1 MNTSSS
7 SRLPFLD
14 GLRVAAF
21 ALLIPYHVGMYYV
34 TWDWHVKSAAASS
47 TLEPFMMLTS
57 PWRLGLLFLIAG
69 AACQGL
75 FAKRGV
81 LGTVK
86 DRSLRLLLPLIFG
99 MAVIVTPQAY
109 FEVLTKAPQ
118 LLPGDGGYLDFWAAY
133 LHGGKYCRGSDCMDV
148 PTWNHLWFL
157 PYLWLYAVAGALIV
171 GVLRSA
177 GRAGVRLRSPA
188 WVWLLVPAVPLAIF
202 RVAVMPHHPG
212 TNNLTH
218 DLYNHLQYGWLF
230 ALGWASR
237 TPLADGF
244 WAAALRLRWVA
255 LALSLVGWAGIVA
268 FNTTYADVTPADG
281 VLAAARVWRGAQ
293 TWWCIVAA
301 CGWAQRVFTRES
313 PALRRASA
321 AVFCLYILHQSVIV
335 VLSQA
340 LKPLGLPW
348 GLEAV
353 LLIVLT
359 AALCALAYPGARR
372 VPGLA
377 LLLGIQRAGVGRMGQ
392 LTTISVTDS
401 VNSPASAAASS
412 ASSERSSRT
421 AEPGFQATSTSRH
434 SGL

>member
-1 MNTSSS
+1 MNTPAS
-7 SRLPFLD
+7 SRQPFLD

-34 TWDWHVKSAAASS
+34 SWDWHVKSPAASS
-47 TLEPFMMLTS
+47 ALEPFMMLTS

-75 FAKRGV
+75 FARRGA

-109 FEVLTKAPQ
+109 HEVLTKAPQ

-133 LHGGKYCRGSDCMDV
+133 LRGGKYCRGSDCMDV

-157 PYLWLYAVAGALIV
+157 PYLWLYAVAGALAV
-171 GVLRSA
+171 AALRAVLK
-177 GRAGVRLRSPA
+177 GPLRWRVPA
-188 WVWLLVPAVPLAIF
+188 WVWLLLPAVPLAVF
-202 RVAVMPHHPG
+202 RVFVMPHHPG

-237 TPLADGF
+237 TPLAEGF
-244 WAAALRLRWVA
+244 WPAALRLRWVA
-255 LALSLVGWAGIVA
+255 LVVALLGWAGIVA
-268 FNTTYADVTPADG
+268 FNTAYAEATPPGAL
-281 VLAAARVWRGAQ
+281 LAAARVWRGAQ

-301 CGWAQRVFTRES
+301 SGWAQRAFTRES
-313 PALRRASA
+313 PALRQASA
-321 AVFCLYILHQSVIV
+321 AVFCAYILHQSVIV

-340 LKPLGLPW
+340 LKPLALPW
-348 GLEAV
+348 GVEAV

-359 AALCALAYPGARR
+359 AALCALAFLLARR

-377 LLLGIQRAGVGRMGQ
+377 LLLGIQRAAPGRMGQ
-392 LTTISVTDS
+392 LTTMSVTDS
-401 VNSPASAAASS
+401 VSSPASAAAST
-412 ASSERSSRT
+412 ASSERSSRI
-421 AEPGFQATSTSRH
+421 AAPGFQATSTSRH
-434 SGL
+434 KGL

>member
-1 MNTSSS
+1 MNTSPT
-7 SRLPFLD
+7 RLPFLD

-21 ALLIPYHVGMYYV
+21 ALLIPFHVGMYYV
-34 TWDWHVKSAAASS
+34 TWGWHVKSPAASP
-47 TLEPFMMLTS
+47 TLEPLMMLTS

-81 LGTVK
+81 FGTVK

-133 LHGGKYCRGSDCMDV
+133 LRGGTYCRGDDCLDV

-157 PYLWLYAVAGALIV
+157 PYLWLYAVAGAGVAGLV
-171 GVLRSA
+171 GAA
-177 GRAGVRLRSPA
+177 GRGAARLRAPA
-188 WVWLLVPAVPLAIF
+188 WVWLLAPALPLAVF
-202 RVAVMPHHPG
+202 RVLVMPHHPS

-237 TPLADGF
+237 TPLAEGF
-244 WAAALRLRWVA
+244 WAAALRLRWAALGMA
-255 LALSLVGWAGIVA
+255 LAGWAGIVA
-268 FNTTYADVTPADG
+268 FSLTYAEATPPDAL
-281 VLAAARVWRGAQ
+281 LAAARVSRGAQ

-301 CGWAQRVFTRES
+301 CGWAQRAFTRES
-313 PALRRASA
+313 PVLRQASA

-335 VLSQA
+335 LLTQA
-340 LKPLGLPW
+340 LKPLALPW
-348 GLEAV
+348 GAEAA

-359 AALCALAYPGARR
+359 AALCVLAYVAVRR

-377 LLLGIQRAGVGRMGQ
+377 LLLGIQRKAGGRMGQ
-392 LTTISVTDS
+392 FTTMSVTDS

-412 ASSERSSRT
+412 ASSERNSRT